1 MNIKT
6 SSKKFRVGI
15 LAALLSVALAGCT
28 SATEE
33 EAAPAAEAPATVT
46 NLTFG
51 SIGWFAPNIQ
61 KVIDEWNAE
70 NPDIQIKVEPMPD
83 GNGPTVTYLSS
94 KALSG
99 SAPDIFN
106 NLDVY
111 ADQLADVGFTEDLTS
126 YFGTGAGGVKRE
138 DFNQSFLSS
147 YVPLNFPDQVTGLPI
162 AADAT
167 VVFYNKSIFEKAGI
181 PAPVKGWT
189 YEEFMTTC
197 KKISAWGAKQ
207 DPKIWGLSGGPG
219 GGATSI
225 WQAQYNPM
233 IKSFDASVYNP
244 ETNTSQIGSENA
256 IKAWTKLVEP
266 WQNGCI
272 PKYSIASGKTPPTY
286 AGGQSAMEIS
296 VRALLPSYL
305 AALKGDV
312 EVVEMPRVNGGKPY
326 VGGGSYGLG
335 IAASSKYKAEAWK
348 FIDWFYSSKA
358 SGINTLQM
366 AYGLVPPNDAG
377 IKSGAWR
384 SLPAPPEN
392 VDAFGNAIA
401 DSFIAPKLP
410 GQSGTALD
418 DAILKALQSILLKGV
433 SVADAFKEAE
443 AAVTISIE
451 KEAAAK
457 K

>member
-1 MNIKT
+1 MNNKT
-6 SSKKFRVGI
+6 ASKKFRVGI
-15 LAALLSVALAGCT
+15 LAGLLSVSLAGIGVQ
-28 SATEE
+28 SAH
-33 EAAPAAEAPATVT
+33 AVT

-51 SIGWFAPNIQ
+51 SISWFAPNIQ
-61 KVIDEWNAE
+61 KVVDEWNAA

-111 ADQLADVGFTEDLTS
+111 SDQLADVGFTEDLVK
-126 YFGTGAGGVKRE
+126 YFGTGAGKVKRA

-167 VVFYNKSIFEKAGI
+167 VVFYNKTIFKKAGI
-181 PAPVKGWT
+181 AIPKKGWT

-197 KKISAWGAKQ
+197 KKISTWGAKQ
-207 DPKIWGLSGGPG
+207 KPQIWGLSGGPG

-233 IKSFDASVYNP
+233 IKSFGASVYNP
-244 ETNTSQIGSENA
+244 KTNTSQIGSANA

-286 AGGQSAMEIS
+286 AGGQSAMEVS

-335 IAASSKYKAEAWK
+335 IAASSTHKAEAWK
-348 FIDWFYSSKA
+348 FIDWFYSTKTG
-358 SGINTLQM
+358 GINTLQM

-384 SLPAPPEN
+384 SLPAPPAN
-392 VDAFGNAIA
+392 VDAFGNAIK

-418 DAILKALQSILLKGV
+418 DAILKALQSILLKKV
-433 SVADAFKEAE
+433 SVADAFKKAE
-443 AAVTISIE
+443 AAVTVSIK
-451 KEAAAK
+451 KEAVK

>member
-1 MNIKT
+1 MNNKT
-6 SSKKFRVGI
+6 ASKKFRVGI
-15 LAALLSVALAGCT
+15 LAGLLSISLAGMGVQ
-28 SATEE
+28 SAH
-33 EAAPAAEAPATVT
+33 AVV

-51 SIGWFAPNIQ
+51 SISWFAPNIQ
-61 KVIDEWNAE
+61 KVVDEWNAA

-111 ADQLADVGFTEDLTS
+111 SDQLADVGFTEDLVK
-126 YFGTGAGGVKRE
+126 YFGTGAGKVKRA

-167 VVFYNKSIFEKAGI
+167 VVFYNKTIFKKAGI
-181 PAPVKGWT
+181 AIPKKGWT

-197 KKISAWGAKQ
+197 KKISTWGAKQ
-207 DPKIWGLSGGPG
+207 KPQIWGLSGGPG

-233 IKSFDASVYNP
+233 IKSFGASVYNP
-244 ETNTSQIGSENA
+244 KTNTSQIGSANA

-348 FIDWFYSSKA
+348 FIDWFYSTKTG
-358 SGINTLQM
+358 GINTLQL

-384 SLPAPPEN
+384 SLPAPPAN
-392 VDAFGNAIA
+392 VDAFGNAIK

-418 DAILKALQSILLKGV
+418 DAILKALQSILLKKV
-433 SVADAFKEAE
+433 SVADAFKKAE
-443 AAVTISIE
+443 AAVTVSIK
-451 KEAAAK
+451 KEAVK

>member
-1 MNIKT
+1 VKMNNKT
-6 SSKKFRVGI
+6 ASKKFRVGI
-15 LAALLSVALAGCT
+15 LAGLLSISLAGMGVQ
-28 SATEE
+28 SAH
-33 EAAPAAEAPATVT
+33 AVV

-51 SIGWFAPNIQ
+51 SISWFAPNIQ
-61 KVIDEWNAE
+61 KVVDEWNAA

-111 ADQLADVGFTEDLTS
+111 SDQLADVGFTEDLVK
-126 YFGTGAGGVKRE
+126 YFGTGAGKVKRA

-167 VVFYNKSIFEKAGI
+167 VVFYNKTIFKKAGI
-181 PAPVKGWT
+181 AIPKKGWT

-197 KKISAWGAKQ
+197 KKISTWGAKQ
-207 DPKIWGLSGGPG
+207 KPQIWGLSGGPG

-233 IKSFDASVYNP
+233 IKSFGASVYNP
-244 ETNTSQIGSENA
+244 KTNTSQIGSANA

-348 FIDWFYSSKA
+348 FIDWFYSTKTG
-358 SGINTLQM
+358 GINTLQL

-384 SLPAPPEN
+384 SLPAPPAN
-392 VDAFGNAIA
+392 VDAFGNAIK

-418 DAILKALQSILLKGV
+418 DAILKALQSILLKKV
-433 SVADAFKEAE
+433 SVADAFKKAE
-443 AAVTISIE
+443 AAVTVSIK
-451 KEAAAK
+451 KEAVK

>member
-1 MNIKT
+1 MNNKT
-6 SSKKFRVGI
+6 ASKKFRVGI
-15 LAALLSVALAGCT
+15 LAALLTASLAGSGVQ
-28 SATEE
+28 SAH
-33 EAAPAAEAPATVT
+33 AVV

-51 SIGWFAPNIQ
+51 SISWFAPNIQ
-61 KVIDEWNAE
+61 VVVDDWNAN

-111 ADQLADVGFTEDLTS
+111 ADQLADVEFTEDLTK
-126 YFGTGAGGVKRE
+126 YFGTGAGKVKRA

-167 VVFYNKSIFEKAGI
+167 VVFYNKSIFKKAGI
-181 PAPVKGWT
+181 PAPKKGWT

-197 KKISAWGAKQ
+197 KKISTWGAKQ
-207 DPKIWGLSGGPG
+207 KPQIWGLSGGPG

-233 IKSFDASVYNP
+233 IKSFGASVYNP
-244 ETNTSQIGSENA
+244 KTNTSQIGSANA

-305 AALKGDV
+305 AALKKDV

-348 FIDWFYSSKA
+348 FIDWFYSTKA
-358 SGINTLQM
+358 GGINTLQM

-384 SLPAPPEN
+384 SLPAPPAN
-392 VDAFGNAIA
+392 VDAFGNAIK

-418 DAILKALQSILLKGV
+418 DAILKALQSILLKKV
-433 SVADAFKEAE
+433 SVADAFKKAE
-443 AAVTISIE
+443 AAVTASIK
-451 KEAAAK
+451 KEAK
-457 K
+457 